1 MTSETDTNDDRIDH
15 DHPED
20 SQGSHGPPEE
30 PDPIGDH
37 GEGDGHVEPDAEG
50 TRPADPS
57 ADPDERAA
65 PDGPAEDDELADA
78 VPPEFPRPPQ
88 PSDDATADP
97 DGVLT
102 PADLERVAEQVRELD
117 DERVLVPTDSAAP
130 APDDASGD
138 RSPDA
143 RRGRPSPASND
154 TGPTEPTIETEA
166 AYAVDVTVR
175 TDHGV
180 AADSFRSNDVR
191 TVFESLL
198 RWYAGR
204 IDPDS
209 DPETVV
215 RVLLSASD
223 LDLEVG

>member
-1 MTSETDTNDDRIDH
+1 MTSETDTNDDRTDH
-15 DHPED
+15 DHPDD
-20 SQGSHGPPEE
+20 SQGSRGPPGE
-30 PDPIGDH
+30 PAPLDDH
-37 GEGDGHVEPDAEG
+37 ADVDEPV
-50 TRPADPS
+50 
-57 ADPDERAA
+57 
-65 PDGPAEDDELADA
+65 DA
-78 VPPEFPRPPQ
+78 VPPELPNPPQ
-88 PSDDATADP
+88 PSDDAAADP

-102 PADLERVAEQVRELD
+102 PADLERVAEQVRRLD
-117 DERVLVPTDSAAP
+117 DERVLVPTESADAV
-130 APDDASGD
+130 PDDGGAE
-138 RSPDA
+138 RSPDPS
-143 RRGRPSPASND
+143 RGRPSEGGAEPERTDDSGPPGDASASNGTGR
-154 TGPTEPTIETEA
+154 TGPTIEGEA

-215 RVLLSASD
+215 GVLLSASD
-223 LDLEVG
+223 LDLDVEVR